1 MLRILERFSAFR
13 RAYLAPVCLAG
24 VFAVHALL
32 PALGASQTRF
42 TRTQQDKEKEKDRIE
57 EAQRREGEAVL
68 GLADAA
74 MAGKPTPSDF
84 AISWRNDF
92 LKAQQGTFVPFTLMV
107 DASKLRTPEALLYVR
122 AAPRGSGSPADGDA
136 KEKARKRRGREVEA
150 EETYPVDAIFQIELK
165 PESGQIARISR
176 GFSVSPGDYDVYVV
190 IRERSGE
197 AQATP
202 KAAVL
207 KQALAVPNYWSN
219 ELTTSTV
226 ILADRLT
233 MLTEPLAPDE
243 LIERPYVIGL
253 NDVQPALDATFR
265 RHEELIFVF
274 LVYNPTVATD
284 KEFDVQVEYHFFK
297 KAGAAESAGP
307 VQAAGDHPPERDG
320 ERYLNRTDPQR
331 FNRAT
336 MGSQFD
342 PAAGHPVMAG
352 QGVPLAGFQD
362 GEYRLAIRVSDL
374 LGGRSITRDVSFTVG
389 S

>member
-13 RAYLAPVCLAG
+13 RACPAPVCLAG
-24 VFAVHALL
+24 VFAMHALF

-42 TRTQQDKEKEKDRIE
+42 TRNQQDKEKEQDRIE
-57 EAQRREGEAVL
+57 QAQRREGEAVL
-68 GLADAA
+68 ELADAA

-107 DASKLRTPEALLYVR
+107 DASKLRTPAALLYVR
-122 AAPRGSGSPADGDA
+122 AAPRGSGSPADGDV
-136 KEKARKRRGREVEA
+136 KEKTRKRQGREA
-150 EETYPVDAIFQIELK
+150 EPAETYPVDAIFQIELK
-165 PESGQIARISR
+165 PESGQTARVSR
-176 GFSVSPGDYDVYVV
+176 GFAVSPGHYDVYVV

-197 AQATP
+197 GQGAP
-202 KAAVL
+202 KASVL

-253 NDVQPALDATFR
+253 NDVQPAMDATFR
-265 RHEELIFVF
+265 RQEELIFVF

-297 KAGAAESAGP
+297 KAAAADSAGL
-307 VQAAGDHPPERDG
+307 VQPAGEHPPERDG

-336 MGSQFD
+336 LGPQFD

-374 LGGRSITRDVSFTVG
+374 LAGRSITRDVSFTVG

>member
-1 MLRILERFSAFR
+1 M
-13 RAYLAPVCLAG
+13 
-24 VFAVHALL
+24 HALL
-32 PALGASQTRF
+32 PAVGASQTRF
-42 TRTQQDKEKEKDRIE
+42 SGNQQDKEKEQERQERIE
-57 EAQRREGEAVL
+57 QAQRREGEAVL

-74 MAGKPTPSDF
+74 MAGKPAPSDF

-92 LKAQQGTFVPFTLMV
+92 LKAQQGTFVPFTLVV
-107 DASKLRTPEALLYVR
+107 DASKLRTPEALMYVR
-122 AAPRGSGSPADGDA
+122 AALRGPGGPPDGDA
-136 KEKARKRRGREVEA
+136 KERARKRRGREVEA
-150 EETYPVDAIFQIELK
+150 AETYPVDAIFQIELK
-165 PESGQIARISR
+165 PDSGQTARVSR

-190 IRERSGE
+190 IRERRGE
-197 AQATP
+197 ALAPP
-202 KAAVL
+202 KASVL

-233 MLTEPLAPDE
+233 MLTEPLASDE

-253 NDVQPALDATFR
+253 NDVQPAPDATFR

-297 KAGAAESAGP
+297 KAGAAESADS

-336 MGSQFD
+336 MGPEFD

-362 GEYRLAIRVSDL
+362 GEYRLAIKVSDL
-374 LGGRSITRDVSFTVG
+374 LAGRSVTRDVNFTVG